1 MEMEGDG
8 IEVLIAKGGF
18 ILPVIFDVVLLRAE

>member
-8 IEVLIAKGGF
+8 IEELIAKGGF
-18 ILPVIFDVVLLRAE
+18 VLPVILEVVLLRAE